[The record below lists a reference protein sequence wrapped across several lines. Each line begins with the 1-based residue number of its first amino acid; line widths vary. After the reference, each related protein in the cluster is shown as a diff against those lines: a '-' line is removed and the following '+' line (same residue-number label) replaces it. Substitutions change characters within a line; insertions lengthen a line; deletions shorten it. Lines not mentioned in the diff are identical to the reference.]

1 MRLVSYIE
9 PSGGASLPP
18 IKLGALIDD
27 VVVDLAVAQTWTQ
40 GACGLPAQE
49 LPEGMLG
56 VLARWR
62 DVLPHLGDITG
73 ALAGYDLATLRGSGR
88 RPVARLRGEVW
99 LLAPVP
105 FPRSLRCFDGF
116 EAHTQA
122 VRARLGLEASSGGHE
137 QPAFC
142 FGNALAILGPEH
154 RLLMPGHVTQLDYG
168 LEVACVI
175 GPGGQDIAPDEAPDH
190 IAGLAIVN
198 SWIARDIQA
207 QELAT
212 CTGIGK
218 SRDFATSLGPA
229 LVTPDELEDR
239 GLGRGADL
247 RYDLEM
253 IARVNGQERSRGNL
267 RDMDWTF
274 SQMIAHASQGV
285 ELLPGEIICS
295 GTVGGGSLIE
305 AGARRGEEWL
315 KPGDMVELEVEG
327 LGVLRNMIA
336 PSEYATSSSA

>member
-1 MRLVSYIE
+1 MRLVSYVE
-9 PSGGASLPP
+9 PGGGTSLPP

-27 VVVDLAVAQTWTQ
+27 MVVDLAVAQTWVQ
-40 GACGLPAQE
+40 GACSLPAHE
-49 LPEGMLG
+49 LPEGMLS
-56 VLARWR
+56 VLAHWCN
-62 DVLPHLGDITG
+62 VLPHLRNIVD
-73 ALAGYDLATLRGSGR
+73 ALAGYDLTALRGSGR
-88 RPVARLRGEVW
+88 RPVARPRGEVW

-116 EAHTQA
+116 ETHAQA
-122 VRARLGLEASSGGHE
+122 VRARLGLEVPSAGHE
-137 QPAFC
+137 QPTFC

-154 RLLMPGHVTQLDYG
+154 RLPMLGHVTQLDYG

-190 IAGLAIVN
+190 IAGFTIVN
-198 SWIARDIQA
+198 GWIARDIQA
-207 QELAT
+207 QELAA
-212 CTGIGK
+212 CAGMGK

-239 GLGRGADL
+239 RLGQGADL

-274 SQMIAHASQGV
+274 SQTIAHASRGV

-295 GTVGGGSLIE
+295 GAVGGGSLIE
-305 AGARRGEEWL
+305 AGARAEDWL
-315 KPGDMVELEVEG
+315 KPGDMVELEIEG
-327 LGVLRNMIA
+327 LGMLRNMIA
-336 PSEYATSSSA
+336 PSEPATSSSA